1 MLRYLAFRVNNIF
14 TRSFYHALFFNVL
27 YNNIFIN
34 VYKYSYY
41 IHTKSMDKGVWE
53 YLGPVGI
60 YRTTRVLS
68 KNVRNLS
75 YSLSVTLAYMFF
87 GIVILSLYVTING
100 YGNEYY
106 LYNLGVAA
114 CVVIIVYY
122 EFINPKNSQE
132 YRSTSFNSTQL
143 TVK

>member
-1 MLRYLAFRVNNIF
+1 M
-14 TRSFYHALFFNVL
+14 
-27 YNNIFIN
+27 
-34 VYKYSYY
+34 
-41 IHTKSMDKGVWE
+41 
-53 YLGPVGI
+53 GPVGI
-60 YRTTRVLS
+60 YRTTSIMS

-87 GIVILSLYVTING
+87 GIVILSLYVTVNA

-106 LYNLGVAA
+106 LYNLGVAI

-122 EFINPKNSQE
+122 EFINPQNSQE
-132 YRSTSFNSTQL
+132 YRSTSFNPNQV

>member
-1 MLRYLAFRVNNIF
+1 MLRYLAFKVNNIF

-27 YNNIFIN
+27 YNNVFIN

-60 YRTTRVLS
+60 YRTTRMMS

-87 GIVILSLYVTING
+87 GIVILSLYVTVNA

-106 LYNLGVAA
+106 LYNLGVAI

-122 EFINPKNSQE
+122 EFINPNNLQE
-132 YRSTSFNSTQL
+132 YRSTSFNTNHI

>member
-1 MLRYLAFRVNNIF
+1 M
-14 TRSFYHALFFNVL
+14 
-27 YNNIFIN
+27 
-34 VYKYSYY
+34 
-41 IHTKSMDKGVWE
+41 
-53 YLGPVGI
+53 GPVGI
-60 YRTTRVLS
+60 YRTTRNMS

-87 GIVILSLYVTING
+87 GIVIIALYVTING

-106 LYNLGVAA
+106 LYNLGVAL

-132 YRSTSFNSTQL
+132 YRSTSFNPKQL
-143 TVK
+143 TVR